1 MNPWEQDW
9 SSPQPSSDA
18 APWEQDWNAPEAEAA
33 AAAEE
38 GERPGFFSQV
48 GNQLLSGDANE
59 MATGYAT
66 TINELRNYD
75 ALPWYKRAK
84 YPSDPAEREA
94 KVNELLPELERW
106 TQNIA
111 QYESERA
118 APTAGQRAISE
129 APTLGAALK
138 TAAANPG
145 DALGLVGPS
154 AAASLIDLPQVVAAG
169 LTMGPKGAATAAGVS
184 AYGQDYKAS
193 VLDGLRDIGV
203 DPSSAPMLMEA
214 MQKADA
220 LIASQEAAKKR
231 AMVVGGASA
240 LGTAVAG
247 KMLTPF
253 MKAGVGREVANV
265 GVQIP
270 TQAVI
275 EGGGEA
281 LAQQASGEGYK
292 PGEVAAEMLGGG
304 VTAPVDVAQA
314 AVAGYK
320 QKGPD
325 TQGLAAAAQAR
336 AAYEATFTQTD
347 DGQGGTTFVDGAG
360 NPVGDTLDEARATA
374 ARLTPEELAGRMQAA
389 PAAPAATPAAPAQP
403 EPAPSP
409 MQRGK
414 PRIEPTLEPPVTEET
429 SNEADVRQ
437 PAADIPADGAG
448 DAVRLSRGSEADGN
462 SPDVG
467 SGPDMGR
474 VPGVSDNAGGTV
486 GETAGR
492 GEEAATVVDGRK
504 PDTTLNLGGKTR
516 VEEARDYL
524 VNNKVS
530 LDYPPARIAEMTG
543 ITEQEAAT
551 VVADLRANPPTATTE
566 RQDGT
571 TSVAEDG
578 MTLVHGSNR
587 ADLTPASIEIVR
599 NDGQKQGKKGRVYG
613 GFYAAP
619 ESDAAQAVN
628 YANMGVGTP
637 TVYDVRVKPGTKVLN
652 KTGDITRLSEAYINE
667 LASQGYGVVVGK
679 SPLGRTEYVVIDKN
693 AIESMAPR
701 AKPASPM
708 LRGEPAEDGLPVP
721 RNRAPSRNGKT
732 ASWVVR
738 DKQTGATL
746 FETFEPNVVRAL
758 NKEKYEAVPIQDHL
772 ADINKA
778 AKPAAQPAAAPTQE
792 QRNEEVSPQG
802 QEPQGNGTSGSQVRG
817 EQAQAQEEIAQP
829 AEPASEFT
837 SDTGTVPDAAPATSE
852 AWKGKKGAARL
863 QALVSKTKDV
873 APDAYEDARLPGYMG
888 EAVDAMARLF
898 KKDVVVFRAKPG
910 TAYAP
915 GGLLFPADASTI
927 YLNADANVAPAVV
940 FMHEMVHSM
949 KRTDPKTY
957 AALEKAVGKLLKNKK
972 GYVEFRLRGKALPDE
987 LVTEE
992 MIADVMA
999 DHASTPQFWSDLYER
1014 FNDKSAWAKFVEHVR
1029 LLLSNVIDTLYPIG
1043 ANNYISDF
1051 NAAYQAVVD
1060 AAYNHARAQ
1069 HGDVASD
1076 GQAMEMPA
1084 GSQTDTPEF
1093 KRWFGDSKVVD
1104 EQGKPLTVYHGTTAN
1119 VAAFDPARRGSDT
1132 KTKSAEKGFFFTS
1145 SPRHAS
1151 VYANG
1156 VTNTMRNQTRDGAN
1170 VVPVYVQVSNP
1181 KVIVTRRPVE
1191 MEVDLDDGK
1200 VIQAA
1205 IDAGHDGIIVSREVG
1220 DEYDVKLVIAFR
1232 PTQIKSASGN
1242 NGNFDPN
1249 NPDILESAMLSST
1262 QGSPPSQSLLDEGN
1276 AYWRAGAKMWD
1287 NLNRMRILQ
1296 EKAVERGLQLR
1307 DEMNVWVRENL
1318 SRSKMRV
1325 MADDVTEKFQEPILK
1340 TMKQAS
1346 LTLKQVDDYLM
1357 ALHAPERNAQ
1367 VASINPKFPDGG
1379 SGMTNAEAAATLA
1392 AFTPAQTTALR
1403 SISQKVKDL
1412 QAYKLNVME
1421 TYGLMETA
1429 DIQRLQAMY
1438 QNYVPLKT
1446 IDEEQT
1452 SPGQTGRGLDI
1463 RGAEVK
1469 AALGRGSR
1477 ATSPLMVSFQDMART
1492 LVRAHKNEAGN
1503 ALLEL
1508 TRDPVLASMRTPQGK
1523 PIISIANPADFARP
1537 VTDSQGQVSVAVP
1550 GNWWQDEE
1558 VFVTKENGVPQYIHV
1573 RDPELMAQLRRMG
1586 DSEMGPAIRAI
1597 GQGTRLFAR
1606 MLTQYNPVFAPVNI
1620 IRDAIQAS
1628 ILSLGVPGLNP
1639 LKVMAGV
1646 LPNLGRI
1653 MAHGITPNTR
1663 YQEFLEDGGS
1673 TNAYGL
1679 NDLNDALADV
1689 QALGISL
1696 GYGAPATGAWDKAW
1710 KAINAKRKAV
1720 ARTRPSRAVFDT
1732 LTWWNEAFENAVRLS
1747 TYNAMRNAG
1756 ISRDQAAF
1764 QSKELST
1771 NFNKK
1776 GTLSSALNAVYV
1788 FVNAAMQG
1796 NRALVR
1802 FWKESGKVKTA
1813 FAGLVFAGVMQ
1824 DILGSLFGGDDDESG
1839 LANIDEVGDWALD
1852 HNIVLPTGQNEQV
1865 KIPLP
1870 YGINLPFVLGRRIS
1884 KAIRTGDGLS
1894 QMSGILNVM
1903 ADNFSPIGGFEA
1915 VKDQKTGDLD
1925 VSATLFKTVMPS
1937 LMRPGFSVVVNS
1949 NFMGA
1954 PIAKEPFQ
1962 GDKSPAP
1969 RAYDFKP
1976 GTADYAVKLSELMN
1990 EWSGGN
1996 VARPGDVNV
2005 SPEHI
2010 QYLIGEYSGGAGRF
2024 VSDVTDMT
2032 TKAVKGKSEDIDFS
2046 KAPFVRSFFSTDSR
2060 SDAYSR
2066 YREIS
2071 TRVAYLKDEK
2081 AARVEVDPKYRAIAK
2096 TVDRAEDE
2104 LKALRKLR
2112 KAAYAK
2118 DDMAKVREIQE
2129 KETTIIKGV
2138 VKRFNDQQG
2147 K

>member
-1 MNPWEQDW
+1 MAIELDVPDPFASAPASELDVPDPFASPEASAAPEPAEDNPSYASRVGTAAGLGIQNLGAGLKYGVEQTAATPVAVASGTVDTLANAGQMFGPTGM
-9 SSPQPSSDA
+9 SPQAILTGAQAAMAQPGSLLDKAQAGASAILGMLKPQPITDA
-18 APWEQDWNAPEAEAA
+18 IASVAPGALEFGLPGAQAYADETRAAIGETNQRLEENKADGGGLLLDATTGLAQMAPAVGVGLATRSPKAA
-33 AAAEE
+33 AATLAGPMYGQTLAE
-38 GERPGFFSQV
+38 GEGDVAQRAGRAAAFTGAEFVTELPVAKLLTVPLKAIVNETGQAGLRTALGRIGATAGKEFTQEAQTQV
-48 GNQLLSGDANE
+48 LQDLYDRGALDEDKSLGDMLAD
-59 MATGYAT
+59 AGYA
-66 TINELRNYD
+66 
-75 ALPWYKRAK
+75 
-84 YPSDPAEREA
+84 
-94 KVNELLPELERW
+94 
-106 TQNIA
+106 
-111 QYESERA
+111 
-118 APTAGQRAISE
+118 
-129 APTLGAALK
+129 
-138 TAAANPG
+138 
-145 DALGLVGPS
+145 GLVGG
-154 AAASLIDLPQVVAAG
+154 IAG
-169 LTMGPKGAATAAGVS
+169 G
-184 AYGQDYKAS
+184 
-193 VLDGLRDIGV
+193 
-203 DPSSAPMLMEA
+203 
-214 MQKADA
+214 
-220 LIASQEAAKKR
+220 
-231 AMVVGGASA
+231 
-240 LGTAVAG
+240 VAG
-247 KMLTPF
+247 APAAISTARQDS
-253 MKAGVGREVANV
+253 KATTEKA
-265 GVQIP
+265 
-270 TQAVI
+270 
-275 EGGGEA
+275 
-281 LAQQASGEGYK
+281 K
-292 PGEVAAEMLGGG
+292 
-304 VTAPVDVAQA
+304 
-314 AVAGYK
+314 
-320 QKGPD
+320 
-325 TQGLAAAAQAR
+325 AR
-336 AAYEATFTQTD
+336 TDYEATFTETD

-374 ARLTPEELAGRMQAA
+374 ARLTPEEVAGRMAKVQPA
-389 PAAPAATPAAPAQP
+389 PAAAPETPAAPAQP

-409 MQRGK
+409 MQRGT
-414 PRIEPTLEPPVTEET
+414 PRVEPASAAPEQQPQATQTEEAPDAGDT
-429 SNEADVRQ
+429 
-437 PAADIPADGAG
+437 AADIPAGRPGGTTELPNRSVGEQRPEEVGNGA
-448 DAVRLSRGSEADGN
+448 DL
-462 SPDVG
+462 
-467 SGPDMGR
+467 GR
-474 VPGVSDNAGGTV
+474 VPTERDVESGTV
-486 GETAGR
+486 GEVEGSRA
-492 GEEAATVVDGRK
+492 EAPVVDPGGQ
-504 PDTTLNLGGKTR
+504 PDATLNLSGKSR
-516 VEEARDYL
+516 IDEARDYL

-543 ITEQEAAT
+543 ITEQEAAA
-551 VVADLRANPPTATTE
+551 VVADLRANPPAQAVE

-571 TSVAEDG
+571 TSVAEGG

-599 NDGQKQGKKGRVYG
+599 NNGQKQGKKGRVYG
-613 GFYAAP
+613 GFYATSEA
-619 ESDAAQAVN
+619 DAAQASD
-628 YANMGVGTP
+628 YANMGGGTP

-679 SPLGRTEYVVIDKN
+679 DPRGRTEYVVIDKN

-708 LRGEPAEDGLPVP
+708 LRGKSQQAKPA
-721 RNRAPSRNGKT
+721 
-732 ASWVVR
+732 
-738 DKQTGATL
+738 
-746 FETFEPNVVRAL
+746 
-758 NKEKYEAVPIQDHL
+758 
-772 ADINKA
+772 
-778 AKPAAQPAAAPTQE
+778 PAAQPAAAPTQE
-792 QRNEEVSPQG
+792 QRNDEVQAQQG
-802 QEPQGNGTSGSQVRG
+802 KPAVAGPGGSQVQG
-817 EQAQAQEEIAQP
+817 EPAQAQEEIASAK
-829 AEPASEFT
+829 AEPAAEFT
-837 SDTGTVPDAAPATSE
+837 SDTNAASDVADAPSN
-852 AWKGKKGAARL
+852 AWKAKKGAARL
-863 QALVSKTKDV
+863 QALVEKTKDV
-873 APDAYEDARLPGYMG
+873 PADAYEDARLPGYMG
-888 EAVDAMARLF
+888 EAVEAMARLF
-898 KKDVVVFRAKPG
+898 KKNVVVFRAKEG

-915 GGLLFPADASTI
+915 GGLLFPADPSTI

-972 GYVEFRLRGKALPDE
+972 GYVEFRLREKKLSDE

-999 DHASTPQFWSDLYER
+999 DHASNPQFWSDLYAR
-1014 FNDKSAWAKFVEHVR
+1014 FDDKNAWAKFVDHIR
-1029 LLLSNVIDTLYPIG
+1029 ALFSNVIDTLYPIG

-1104 EQGKPLTVYHGTTAN
+1104 EQGKSLVVYHGTNKSFEVFDIKRVGQRDFGFFGDGIYFTADRDEALN
-1119 VAAFDPARRGSDT
+1119 YAESAVEDRGAGQAQVVDAYVSMQNPFVWDMTESGAKRTREKLAAFGVKRDNVRGD
-1132 KTKSAEKGFFFTS
+1132 SASLGN
-1145 SPRHAS
+1145 R
-1151 VYANG
+1151 G
-1156 VTNTMRNQTRDGAN
+1156 VR
-1170 VVPVYVQVSNP
+1170 
-1181 KVIVTRRPVE
+1181 
-1191 MEVDLDDGK
+1191 
-1200 VIQAA
+1200 AA
-1205 IDAGHDGIIVSREVG
+1205 FNRAVRAAGHDGVIVRDEDGIRE
-1220 DEYDVKLVIAFR
+1220 VIAFR
-1232 PTQIKSASGN
+1232 PNQIKSAIDNRGT
-1242 NGNFDPN
+1242 FDPDS
-1249 NPDILESAMLSST
+1249 PDILESAMLST
-1262 QGSPPSQSLLDEGN
+1262 TPQQGSPPSQSLLDEGN
-1276 AYWRAGAKMWD
+1276 AYWRAGAMMWD

-1307 DEMNVWVRENL
+1307 DSMNVWVRENL

-1325 MADDVTEKFQEPILK
+1325 MADDVTQKFQEPILK
-1340 TMKQAS
+1340 TMKQTD

-1357 ALHAPERNAQ
+1357 ALHAPERNAM

-1379 SGMTNAEAAATLA
+1379 SGMTNAEAARTLA
-1392 AFTPAQTTALR
+1392 SFTPEQTTALR
-1403 SISQKVKDL
+1403 SISQKVQDL

-1421 TYGLMETA
+1421 QYGLMEPA

-1446 IDEEQT
+1446 IEEEQT
-1452 SPGQTGRGLDI
+1452 LPGATGRGLDI

-1508 TRDPVLASMRTPQGK
+1508 TRDPVLASMRTPKGE

-1537 VTDSQGQVSVAVP
+1537 VTDSQGNVSVAVP
-1550 GNWWQDEE
+1550 GNWWQNEE

-1586 DSEMGPAIRAI
+1586 DAEMGPAIRAI

-1639 LKVMAGV
+1639 LKVMAGI

-1653 MAHGITPNTR
+1653 MGHKLKPNAR
-1663 YQEFLEDGGS
+1663 YEEFLQDGGS

-1696 GYGAPATGAWDKAW
+1696 GYSTPAKGKWDAAW

-1747 TYNAMRNAG
+1747 TYNAMRDAG
-1756 ISRDQAAF
+1756 LSREQAAF

-1776 GTLSSALNAVYV
+1776 GTLSSGLNAAYV

-1802 FWKESGKVKTA
+1802 FWKESGRVKTA
-1813 FAGLVFAGVMQ
+1813 FAGLVFAGVLQ
-1824 DILGSLFGGDDDESG
+1824 DLLGAMFGGEDDDSG

-1852 HNIVLPTGQNEQV
+1852 HNIVLPTGENEQV

-1915 VKDQKTGDLD
+1915 VKDQKTGDLA
-1925 VSATLFKTVMPS
+1925 VASTLFKTVMPS

-1954 PIAKEPFQ
+1954 PIAREPFQ

-1976 GTADYAVKLSELMN
+1976 GTADYAVKLAELMN

-1996 VARPGDVNV
+1996 KARPGDIDV

-2032 TKAVKGKSEDIDFS
+2032 SKAVKGKSEDIDFS

-2081 AARVEVDPKYRAIAK
+2081 KAGVPTDPKYRAIAR
-2096 TVDRAEDE
+2096 TVEDAEDK
-2104 LKALRKLR
+2104 LKEERGKRK
-2112 KAAYAK
+2112 KAYARG
-2118 DDMAKVREIQE
+2118 DMAEVRRIQD
-2129 KETTIIKGV
+2129 KETAIIKGV
-2138 VKRFNDQQG
+2138 VKRFNGQNQ
-2147 K
+2147 